1 MSFLQN
7 WFRQLPTAGKLL
19 LLLSAAIL
27 PLGLVLVAAASN
39 GIEQAN
45 SALSSRAND
54 QGRLAVRAIDSLI
67 ARNVLALR
75 IAANGALDGGGD
87 PCERVT
93 RALGAAPGTPS
104 SFLLSDPIGTQLCTR
119 GEPDDGGRRTLLV
132 APGQV
137 RMWLVPERGRLF
149 YKVGVFGGSATGS
162 LDREQFRSALSA
174 ARAGTAGLDLI
185 AGGGA
190 LQVSDEGERSGAL
203 GSDPVVERFTQ
214 KIAGGQVEIAV
225 DVPIDHIA
233 SADRLLLLLPVL
245 MWIVAALLSWLV
257 VRTFLLTPLHRIS
270 QSIAAHEPGQGPL
283 QLPERLGPSV
293 EIRELG
299 ASFTRAVERIEQSER
314 DMGEALEG
322 QRKLVRE
329 VHHRVKNNL
338 QVVASLLNIHRRSA
352 KSEDAQNA
360 YSAIGRRVDALAVVH
375 RNHFAELEENRGIAL
390 RPLIS
395 ELASNLRGSAPES
408 ARRLD
413 INLDL
418 ESLNTTQDVAV
429 ATAFLTTEIVEHA
442 MLTRPD
448 APVTLTLRRSGDLT
462 ARFTLATGA
471 LSPEIANQ
479 AEHQQFERIIT
490 GLAKQLRSALERTEG
505 HYSVELPV
513 FAARESY

>member
-1 MSFLQN
+1 M
-7 WFRQLPTAGKLL
+7 

-54 QGRLAVRAIDSLI
+54 QGRLAVRAVDSLI

-87 PCERVT
+87 PCERVS
-93 RALGAAPGTPS
+93 RALGAAPSVPT
-104 SFLLSDPIGTQLCTR
+104 SFLLSDPLGTQLCTR
-119 GEPDDGGRRTLLV
+119 GEPDDGGRPTLLV

-162 LDREQFRSALSA
+162 LDREQFRATLSA
-174 ARAGTAGLDLI
+174 ARAGTAGLDLMV
-185 AGGGA
+185 AGGT
-190 LQVSDEGERSGAL
+190 LQISDEGERSGGLSA
-203 GSDPVVERFTQ
+203 DTTVERFTQ
-214 KIAGGQVEIAV
+214 AIAGGQVEVAV

-257 VRTFLLTPLHRIS
+257 VRTFLLTPLRRIS
-270 QSIAAHEPGQGPL
+270 QTIAAHEPGQGPL
-283 QLPERLGPSV
+283 QLPKRLGPSV
-293 EIRELG
+293 EIHELG
-299 ASFTRAVERIEQSER
+299 SSFTRAVERIEQSER
-314 DMGEALEG
+314 DMAEALEG

-479 AEHQQFERIIT
+479 AEHQQFERIIA
-490 GLAKQLRSALERTEG
+490 GLAKQLRSALEKTEG

-513 FAARESY
+513 FAPRESF

>member
-1 MSFLQN
+1 MSSLRN
-7 WFRQLPTAGKLL
+7 WFRQLPTAGRLL
-19 LLLSAAIL
+19 LLLTAAIL
-27 PLGLVLVAAASN
+27 PLGLVLVAAATS

-45 SALSSRAND
+45 NALSSRAND

-75 IAANGALDGGGD
+75 IAANGALDGSGD
-87 PCERVT
+87 PCERVS
-93 RALGAAPGTPS
+93 RALGAAPSTPS
-104 SFLLSDPIGTQLCTR
+104 AFLLSDPLGTRLCSR
-119 GEPDDGGRRTLLV
+119 GEPDDGGRPTLLV

-137 RMWLVPERGRLF
+137 RMWLAPERGRLF

-162 LDREQFRSALSA
+162 IDREQFRAALSA
-174 ARAGTAGLDLI
+174 ARAGTGGLTLSD
-185 AGGGA
+185 AQGD
-190 LQVSDEGERSGAL
+190 LQVGDSGDRGERSGMANSL
-203 GSDPVVERFTQ
+203 HRFEQ
-214 KIAGGQVEIAV
+214 RIAGGQIAV
-225 DVPIDHIA
+225 EVAVPTDRVA
-233 SADRLLLLLPVL
+233 SVDRLLILLPL
-245 MWIVAALLSWLV
+245 AMWIVAALLSWLV
-257 VRTFLLTPLHRIS
+257 VRTFLLTPLRRIS

-283 QLPERLGPSV
+283 QLPKRLGSAV

-299 ASFTRAVERIEQSER
+299 ASFTRAVERIEHSEKE
-314 DMGEALEG
+314 MGEALEG

-360 YSAIGRRVDALAVVH
+360 YSSIGRRVDALAVVH
-375 RNHFAELEENRGIAL
+375 RNHYAELEEQRGIAL

-413 INLDL
+413 ISLDL

-442 MLTRPD
+442 MLTQPD
-448 APVTLTLRRSGDLT
+448 SPVTLTLRRSGDLT

-471 LSPEIANQ
+471 LAPENANL
-479 AEHQQFERIIT
+479 AEHQQFERIIA
-490 GLAKQLRSALERTEG
+490 GLAKQLRSALDKTDE
-505 HYSVELPV
+505 HYSVDLPV
-513 FAARESY
+513 FPPREKY